1 MVTEVEM
8 TVWIRSV
15 QGCEK
20 VKDQDV
26 DETHGKNEE
35 VYSQNEIQK
44 VLLKVDYNHV
54 IGIKTLSHCVVG
66 GPNSEPPRVKI

>member
-1 MVTEVEM
+1 
-8 TVWIRSV
+8 
-15 QGCEK
+15 
-20 VKDQDV
+20 V